1 MARSLTQIRD
11 AMKAT
16 LRSLDPTL
24 DLEVGP
30 LYDYLISPVPLELV
44 SIENQVE
51 RLKRFYSTNFA
62 DVATPEEARD
72 FANNFG
78 TGPDPGGVARA
89 TVVFYRTSIPG
100 TGQDSTV
107 PVGALVATADNSLV
121 FRAIQTAT
129 LYGAFAS
136 SNFNAA
142 TNRYEL
148 PVVVEAVAPGQR
160 YNVPV
165 GRITKM
171 MTPISGF
178 EGVVQTSAANGGTE
192 PEDALTLAQR
202 VQLKFKGLDRNSIN
216 GLASLGKQAYS
227 TLIRDIRV
235 VRPTDRTEFRRLTS
249 GPSLD
254 VYVDGVLPQ
263 QFTEDYLAVSAETVV
278 PLGENRTATSILSVS
293 VNGQVLDAEAWQF
306 SPDLSAEYQYSTRA
320 NPSIQLSEALQPND
334 LVEITGTRNDLL
346 DRLQLLY
353 SSEDSVFQTDILV
366 RSFIDLP
373 IIVGLEVRINSGDS
387 DTIKQYIQNYLTDY
401 IDPQISAI
409 PSLLVPDTIR
419 EQLRVLVP
427 EIENVKIYEFRRK
440 IGSVDSVEV
449 IVPLKNQ
456 VPRFD
461 SVASTITVRF

>member
-11 AMKAT
+11 AIKAT
-16 LRSLDPTL
+16 LRTLDPTL

-44 SIENQVE
+44 ALENQVE
-51 RLKRFYSTNFA
+51 RLKRFYSTTFA
-62 DVATPEEARD
+62 DIATPEEARD

-78 TGPDPGGVARA
+78 TGPDVGQVARA

-100 TGQDSTV
+100 VGLDSTV
-107 PVGALVATADNSLV
+107 PVGALVGTADQSLV
-121 FRAIQTAT
+121 FRAIQSAT

-136 SNFNAA
+136 SNFNAS

-160 YNVPV
+160 YNIPL

-171 MTPISGF
+171 ITTVPGF
-178 EGVVQTSAANGGTE
+178 EGVAQISAANGGTE

-202 VQLKFKGLDRNSIN
+202 VQLKFKGLDRNSIM
-216 GLASLGKQAYS
+216 GLASLGKQAFS

-235 VRPTDRTEFRRLTS
+235 VRPTDRVEFRRLTS

-254 VYVDGVLPQ
+254 IYVDGVLPQ
-263 QFTEDYLAVSAETVV
+263 QFTEDYLAISAERVI
-278 PLGENRTATSILSVS
+278 PLTANRTVTSISSVS
-293 VNGQVLDAEAWQF
+293 VNGEILDADRWQF

-320 NPSIQLSEALQPND
+320 NSAIQLVDPLSPND
-334 LVEITGTRNDLL
+334 LVEIVGTRNDLL

-401 IDPQISAI
+401 IDPQISVI

-419 EQLRVLVP
+419 EQLRVLIP
-427 EIENVKIYEFRRK
+427 EIESVKIYEFRRK